1 MVTARLKNYIM
12 QKKFCPI
19 CESNKNSK
27 LVYDKKLPEDSINP
41 NFAGRKDPDG
51 YHYQMLRCENCTLLY
66 ASEIYD
72 EEYSN
77 QLYNDSSFDYSP
89 ELEGLTRSYSETLK
103 EGIKVLKNSRDNFLE
118 IGCGNGFMLQ
128 EALRLGFK
136 NVKGIE
142 PSKNAISFADSKIKN
157 FIQQG
162 IFDKNQIENE
172 KYDLVFI
179 AMIIEHVVDVNKFLT
194 NIHNVLK
201 PGGIVICVCHN
212 ERHFLAKI
220 LKEKHPI
227 INDEHVA
234 VFNEKALNLIFKK
247 NKFSDVRVKSL
258 KNYYSLNYWLK
269 MMPIP
274 MMIKNLLNKSIM
286 LILKNLLIGIKAGNQ
301 YLVAKK

>member
-1 MVTARLKNYIM
+1 M
-12 QKKFCPI
+12 QKKVCPI
-19 CESNKNSK
+19 CESDKNSK
-27 LVYDKKLPEDSINP
+27 LVYDKKLPEDLENP

-77 QLYNDSSFDYSP
+77 QLYNESSFDYSS
-89 ELEGLTRSYSETLK
+89 ELEGLTKSYSETLK
-103 EGIKVLKNSRDNFLE
+103 EGIKFLENSKENFLE

-142 PSKNAISFADSKIKN
+142 PSKDAISFADNEIKN
-157 FIQQG
+157 FIKHG
-162 IFDKNQIENE
+162 IFDENQIENE

-179 AMIIEHVVDVNKFLT
+179 AMIIEHVVDSNKFLES
-194 NIHNVLK
+194 IYKVLK

-247 NKFSDVRVKSL
+247 NKFLDVKVRNL
-258 KNYYSLNYWLK
+258 KNYYSLSYWLK

-274 MMIKNLLNKSIM
+274 IIIKNLLNKTIM
-286 LILKNLLIGIKAGNQ
+286 LIFKKLIIGFKAGNQ
-301 YLVAKK
+301 YLIAKKN

>member
-1 MVTARLKNYIM
+1 M
-12 QKKFCPI
+12 QKKVCPI
-19 CESNKNSK
+19 CESDKYSK
-27 LVYDKKLPEDSINP
+27 LVYEKKLPEDLENP

-77 QLYNDSSFDYSP
+77 QLYNESSFDYSS
-89 ELEGLTRSYSETLK
+89 ELEGLTKSYSETLK
-103 EGIKVLKNSRDNFLE
+103 EGIKLLENSKENFLE

-142 PSKNAISFADSKIKN
+142 PSKDAISFADNKIKN
-157 FIQQG
+157 FIQHG
-162 IFDKNQIENE
+162 IFDENLIENE

-179 AMIIEHVVDVNKFLT
+179 AMIIEHVVDSNKFLES
-194 NIHNVLK
+194 IYKVLK
-201 PGGIVICVCHN
+201 PGGMVICVCHN
-212 ERHFLAKI
+212 EKHFLAKI

-247 NKFSDVRVKSL
+247 NNFLDIKVRNL
-258 KNYYSLNYWLK
+258 KNYYSLSYWLK

-274 MMIKNLLNKSIM
+274 IIIKNLLNKTIV
-286 LILKNLLIGIKAGNQ
+286 LIFKKLIIGFKAGNQ
-301 YLVAKK
+301 YLIEKKN

>member
-1 MVTARLKNYIM
+1 M
-12 QKKFCPI
+12 QKKVCPI
-19 CESNKNSK
+19 CESDKNSK
-27 LVYDKKLPEDSINP
+27 LVYDKKLPEDLENP

-51 YHYQMLRCENCTLLY
+51 YHYQMLRCEDCTLLY

-77 QLYNDSSFDYSP
+77 QLYNESSFDYSS
-89 ELEGLTRSYSETLK
+89 ELKGLTKSYSETLK
-103 EGIKVLKNSRDNFLE
+103 EGIKLLENSKENFLE

-142 PSKNAISFADSKIKN
+142 PSKDAISFADNEVKN
-157 FIQQG
+157 FIQHG
-162 IFDKNQIENE
+162 IFDENQIENE

-179 AMIIEHVVDVNKFLT
+179 AMIIEHVVDSNKFLES
-194 NIHNVLK
+194 IYKVLK

-234 VFNEKALNLIFKK
+234 VFNDKALNLIFKK
-247 NKFSDVRVKSL
+247 NKFLDIKVRNL
-258 KNYYSLNYWLK
+258 KNYYSLSYWLK

-274 MMIKNLLNKSIM
+274 IIIKNLLNKTIM
-286 LILKNLLIGIKAGNQ
+286 LIFKKLIIGFKAGNQ
-301 YLVAKK
+301 YLIAKKN

>member
-1 MVTARLKNYIM
+1 MM
-12 QKKFCPI
+12 QKKVCPI
-19 CESNKNSK
+19 CESDKNSK
-27 LVYDKKLPEDSINP
+27 LVYDKKLPEDLVNP

-66 ASEIYD
+66 ASEIYE

-77 QLYNDSSFDYSP
+77 QLYNDSLFNYSP
-89 ELEGLTRSYSETLK
+89 ELEGLTKSYSETLK
-103 EGIKVLKNSRDNFLE
+103 EGIKLLKNSKENFLE

-128 EALRLGFK
+128 EASRLGFK

-142 PSKNAISFADSKIKN
+142 PSKDAIFFADNKIKN
-157 FIQQG
+157 FIQHG
-162 IFDKNQIENE
+162 VFDENQIEYE

-179 AMIIEHVVDVNKFLT
+179 AMIIEHVVDANKFLAGIY
-194 NIHNVLK
+194 NILK
-201 PGGIVICVCHN
+201 PGGIIICVCHN

-247 NKFSDVRVKSL
+247 NKFLHTRVRDL
-258 KNYYSLNYWLK
+258 KNYYSLGYWLK

-274 MMIKNLLNKSIM
+274 TIIKDLLNKTIM
-286 LILKNLLIGIKAGNQ
+286 LILKKLIIGFKAGNL
-301 YLVAKK
+301 YLIAKKKSEN

>member
-1 MVTARLKNYIM
+1 M
-12 QKKFCPI
+12 QKKVCPI
-19 CESNKNSK
+19 CESDKNSK
-27 LVYDKKLPEDSINP
+27 LVYDKKLPEDLENP

-77 QLYNDSSFDYSP
+77 QLYNESSFDYSS
-89 ELEGLTRSYSETLK
+89 ELEGLTKSYSETLK
-103 EGIKVLKNSRDNFLE
+103 DGIKFLENSKENFLE

-142 PSKNAISFADSKIKN
+142 PSKDAISFADNEIKN
-157 FIQQG
+157 FIQHG
-162 IFDKNQIENE
+162 IFDENQIENE

-179 AMIIEHVVDVNKFLT
+179 AMIIEHVVDSNKFLES
-194 NIHNVLK
+194 IYKVLK

-247 NKFSDVRVKSL
+247 NKFLDVKVRNL
-258 KNYYSLNYWLK
+258 KNYYSLSYWLK

-274 MMIKNLLNKSIM
+274 IIIKNLLNKTIM
-286 LILKNLLIGIKAGNQ
+286 LIFKKLIIGFKAGNQ
-301 YLVAKK
+301 YLIAKKN

>member
-1 MVTARLKNYIM
+1 M
-12 QKKFCPI
+12 QKKVCPI
-19 CESNKNSK
+19 CESDKSSK
-27 LVYDKKLPEDSINP
+27 IVYEKKLPIDLENP

-51 YHYQMLRCENCTLLY
+51 YRYQMQRCEKCTLLY

-77 QLYNDSSFDYSP
+77 KLYNESSFEYSA
-89 ELEGLTRSYSETLK
+89 ELDGLTKSYSETLK
-103 EGIKVLKNSRDNFLE
+103 EGIKLLENSKENFLE

-128 EALRLGFK
+128 EALKLGFK

-142 PSKNAISFADSKIKN
+142 PSKDAISCADDKIKN
-157 FIQQG
+157 FIQHG
-162 IFDKNQIENE
+162 IFDENYIENE

-179 AMIIEHVVDVNKFLT
+179 AMIIEHVVDSNKFLES
-194 NIHNVLK
+194 IYNVLK
-201 PGGIVICVCHN
+201 PGGVVICICHN

-220 LKEKHPI
+220 LKENHPI

-247 NKFSDVRVKSL
+247 NKFLDVKVRNL
-258 KNYYSLNYWLK
+258 KNYYSLGYWLK

-274 MMIKNLLNKSIM
+274 VIIKNLLNKTIM
-286 LILKNLLIGIKAGNQ
+286 LFLKKLIIGFKAGNQ
-301 YLVAKK
+301 YLIAKKDK

>member
-1 MVTARLKNYIM
+1 M
-12 QKKFCPI
+12 QKKVCPI
-19 CESNKNSK
+19 CESDKSSK
-27 LVYDKKLPEDSINP
+27 IVYEKKLPIDLENP

-51 YHYQMLRCENCTLLY
+51 YRYQMQRCEKCTLLY

-77 QLYNDSSFDYSP
+77 KLYNESSFEYSA
-89 ELEGLTRSYSETLK
+89 ELDGLTKSYSETLK
-103 EGIKVLKNSRDNFLE
+103 EGIKLLENSKENFLE

-128 EALRLGFK
+128 EALKLGFK

-142 PSKNAISFADSKIKN
+142 PSKDAISCADDKIKN
-157 FIQQG
+157 FIQHG
-162 IFDKNQIENE
+162 IFDENHIENE

-179 AMIIEHVVDVNKFLT
+179 AMIIEHVVDSNKFLES
-194 NIHNVLK
+194 IYNVLK
-201 PGGIVICVCHN
+201 PGGVVICICHN

-220 LKEKHPI
+220 LKENHPI

-247 NKFSDVRVKSL
+247 NKFLDVKVRNL
-258 KNYYSLNYWLK
+258 KNYYSLGYWLK

-274 MMIKNLLNKSIM
+274 VIIKNLLNKTIM
-286 LILKNLLIGIKAGNQ
+286 LFLKKLIIGFKAGNQ
-301 YLVAKK
+301 YLIAKKDK

>member
-1 MVTARLKNYIM
+1 M
-12 QKKFCPI
+12 QKKVCPI
-19 CESNKNSK
+19 CESDKYSK
-27 LVYDKKLPEDSINP
+27 SVYEKKLPEDLENP

-77 QLYNDSSFDYSP
+77 QLYNESSFDYSS
-89 ELEGLTRSYSETLK
+89 ELEGLTKSYSETLK
-103 EGIKVLKNSRDNFLE
+103 EGIKLLENSKENFLE

-142 PSKNAISFADSKIKN
+142 PSKDAISFADNKIKN
-157 FIQQG
+157 FIQHG
-162 IFDKNQIENE
+162 IFDENLIENE

-179 AMIIEHVVDVNKFLT
+179 AMIIEHVVDSNKFLES
-194 NIHNVLK
+194 IYKVLK
-201 PGGIVICVCHN
+201 PGGMVICVCHN
-212 ERHFLAKI
+212 EKHFLAKI

-247 NKFSDVRVKSL
+247 NNFLDIKVRNL
-258 KNYYSLNYWLK
+258 KNYYSLSYWLK

-274 MMIKNLLNKSIM
+274 IIIKNLLNKTIV
-286 LILKNLLIGIKAGNQ
+286 LIFKKLIIGFKAGNQ
-301 YLVAKK
+301 YLIAKKN

>member
-1 MVTARLKNYIM
+1 M
-12 QKKFCPI
+12 QKKICPI
-19 CESNKNSK
+19 CESDKYSK
-27 LVYDKKLPEDSINP
+27 LVYDKKLPDDLVNP

-72 EEYSN
+72 EDYSN
-77 QLYNDSSFDYSP
+77 QLYSDSSFDYSP
-89 ELEGLTRSYSETLK
+89 ELEGLTKSYSKTLI
-103 EGIKVLKNSRDNFLE
+103 EGIKFLKNSKENFLE

-142 PSKNAISFADSKIKN
+142 PSKDAISFADSKIKN
-157 FIQQG
+157 FIQHG
-162 IFDKNQIENE
+162 IFNENQIENE

-179 AMIIEHVVDVNKFLT
+179 AMIIEHVVDANKFLAS
-194 NIHNVLK
+194 IYNVLK

-234 VFNEKALNLIFKK
+234 VFNKKALNSIFNK
-247 NKFSDVRVKSL
+247 NKFVDIRIKNL

-274 MMIKNLLNKSIM
+274 TIIKNLLNKTIM
-286 LILKNLLIGIKAGNQ
+286 LILKNLLIGLNAGNQ
-301 YLVAKK
+301 YLVAKKKGEN

>member
-1 MVTARLKNYIM
+1 M
-12 QKKFCPI
+12 QKKVCPI
-19 CESNKNSK
+19 CESDKSSK
-27 LVYDKKLPEDSINP
+27 IVYEKKLPADLENP

-51 YHYQMLRCENCTLLY
+51 YRYQMQRCEKCTLLY

-77 QLYNDSSFDYSP
+77 KLYNESSFEYSA
-89 ELEGLTRSYSETLK
+89 ELDGLTKSYSETLK
-103 EGIKVLKNSRDNFLE
+103 EGINLLENSKENFLE

-128 EALRLGFK
+128 EALKLGFK

-142 PSKNAISFADSKIKN
+142 PSKDAISCADDKIKN
-157 FIQQG
+157 FIQHG
-162 IFDKNQIENE
+162 IFDENHIENE

-179 AMIIEHVVDVNKFLT
+179 AMIIEHVVDSNKFLES
-194 NIHNVLK
+194 IYNVLK
-201 PGGIVICVCHN
+201 PGGVVICICHN

-220 LKEKHPI
+220 LKENHPI

-247 NKFSDVRVKSL
+247 NKFLDVKVRNL
-258 KNYYSLNYWLK
+258 KNYYSLGYWLK

-274 MMIKNLLNKSIM
+274 VIIKNLLNKTIM
-286 LILKNLLIGIKAGNQ
+286 LFLKKLIIGFKAGNQ
-301 YLVAKK
+301 YLIAKKDK

>member
-1 MVTARLKNYIM
+1 M
-12 QKKFCPI
+12 QKKVCPI
-19 CESNKNSK
+19 CESDKYSK
-27 LVYDKKLPEDSINP
+27 LVYEKKLPEDLENP

-77 QLYNDSSFDYSP
+77 QLYNESSFDYSS
-89 ELEGLTRSYSETLK
+89 ELEGLTKSYSETLK
-103 EGIKVLKNSRDNFLE
+103 EGIKLLENSKENFLE

-142 PSKNAISFADSKIKN
+142 PSKDAISFADNKIKN
-157 FIQQG
+157 FIQHG
-162 IFDKNQIENE
+162 IFDENLIENE

-179 AMIIEHVVDVNKFLT
+179 AMIIEHVVDSNKFLES
-194 NIHNVLK
+194 IYKVLK
-201 PGGIVICVCHN
+201 PGGMVICVCHN
-212 ERHFLAKI
+212 EKHFLAKI

-247 NKFSDVRVKSL
+247 NNFLDIKVRNL
-258 KNYYSLNYWLK
+258 KNYYSLSYWLK

-274 MMIKNLLNKSIM
+274 IIIKNLFNKSI
-286 LILKNLLIGIKAGNQ
+286 LLIFKKLIIGFKAGNQ
-301 YLVAKK
+301 YLIAKKN

>member
-1 MVTARLKNYIM
+1 M
-12 QKKFCPI
+12 QKKVCPI
-19 CESNKNSK
+19 CESDKSSK
-27 LVYDKKLPEDSINP
+27 IVYEKKLPADLENP

-51 YHYQMLRCENCTLLY
+51 YRYQMQRCEKCTLLY

-77 QLYNDSSFDYSP
+77 KLYNESSFEYSA
-89 ELEGLTRSYSETLK
+89 ELDGLTKSYSETLK
-103 EGIKVLKNSRDNFLE
+103 EGIKLLENSKENFLE

-128 EALRLGFK
+128 EALKLGFK

-142 PSKNAISFADSKIKN
+142 PSKDAISCADDKIKN
-157 FIQQG
+157 FIQHG
-162 IFDKNQIENE
+162 IFDENHIENE

-179 AMIIEHVVDVNKFLT
+179 AMIIEHVVDSNKFLES
-194 NIHNVLK
+194 IYNVLK
-201 PGGIVICVCHN
+201 PGGVVICICHN

-220 LKEKHPI
+220 LKENHPI

-247 NKFSDVRVKSL
+247 NKFLDVKVRNL
-258 KNYYSLNYWLK
+258 KNYYSLGYWLK

-274 MMIKNLLNKSIM
+274 VIIKNLLNKTIM
-286 LILKNLLIGIKAGNQ
+286 LFLKKLIIGFKAGNQ
-301 YLVAKK
+301 YLIAKKDK

>member
-1 MVTARLKNYIM
+1 M
-12 QKKFCPI
+12 QKKVCPI
-19 CESNKNSK
+19 CESDKNSK
-27 LVYDKKLPEDSINP
+27 LVYDKKLPEDLENP

-51 YHYQMLRCENCTLLY
+51 YHYQMLRCEDCTLLY

-77 QLYNDSSFDYSP
+77 QLYNESSFDYSS
-89 ELEGLTRSYSETLK
+89 ELKGLTKSYSETLK
-103 EGIKVLKNSRDNFLE
+103 EGIKLLENSKENFLE

-142 PSKNAISFADSKIKN
+142 PSKDAISFADNEVKN
-157 FIQQG
+157 FIQHG
-162 IFDKNQIENE
+162 IFDENQIENE

-179 AMIIEHVVDVNKFLT
+179 AMIIEHVVDSNKFLES
-194 NIHNVLK
+194 IYKVLK
-201 PGGIVICVCHN
+201 PGGMVICVCHN

-234 VFNEKALNLIFKK
+234 VFNDKALNLIFKK
-247 NKFSDVRVKSL
+247 NKFLDIKVRNL
-258 KNYYSLNYWLK
+258 KNYYSLSYWLK

-274 MMIKNLLNKSIM
+274 IIIKNLLNKTIM
-286 LILKNLLIGIKAGNQ
+286 LFFKKLILGFKAGNQ
-301 YLVAKK
+301 YLIAKKN

>member
-1 MVTARLKNYIM
+1 M
-12 QKKFCPI
+12 QKKVCPI
-19 CESNKNSK
+19 CESDKNSK
-27 LVYDKKLPEDSINP
+27 LVYDKKLPEDLENP

-51 YHYQMLRCENCTLLY
+51 YHYQMLRCEDCTLLY

-77 QLYNDSSFDYSP
+77 QLYNESSFDYSS
-89 ELEGLTRSYSETLK
+89 ELKGLTKSYSETLK
-103 EGIKVLKNSRDNFLE
+103 EGIKLLENSKENFLE

-142 PSKNAISFADSKIKN
+142 PSKDAISFADNEVKN
-157 FIQQG
+157 FIQHG
-162 IFDKNQIENE
+162 IFDENQIENE

-179 AMIIEHVVDVNKFLT
+179 AMIIEHVVDSNKFLES
-194 NIHNVLK
+194 IYKVLK

-234 VFNEKALNLIFKK
+234 VFNDKALNLIFKK
-247 NKFSDVRVKSL
+247 NKFLDIKVRNL
-258 KNYYSLNYWLK
+258 KNYYSLSYWLK

-274 MMIKNLLNKSIM
+274 IIIKNLLNKTIM
-286 LILKNLLIGIKAGNQ
+286 LFFKKLILGFKAGNQ
-301 YLVAKK
+301 YLIAKKN

>member
-1 MVTARLKNYIM
+1 M
-12 QKKFCPI
+12 QKKVCPI
-19 CESNKNSK
+19 CESDKSSK
-27 LVYDKKLPEDSINP
+27 IVYEKKLPIDLENR

-51 YHYQMLRCENCTLLY
+51 YRYQMQRCEKCTLLY

-77 QLYNDSSFDYSP
+77 KLYNESSFEYSA
-89 ELEGLTRSYSETLK
+89 ELDGLTKSYSETLK
-103 EGIKVLKNSRDNFLE
+103 EGIKLLENSKENFLE

-128 EALRLGFK
+128 EALKLGFK

-142 PSKNAISFADSKIKN
+142 PSKDAISCADDKIKN
-157 FIQQG
+157 FIQHG
-162 IFDKNQIENE
+162 IFDENYIENE

-179 AMIIEHVVDVNKFLT
+179 AMIIEHVVDSNKFLES
-194 NIHNVLK
+194 IYNVLK
-201 PGGIVICVCHN
+201 PGGVVFCICHN

-220 LKEKHPI
+220 LKENHPI

-247 NKFSDVRVKSL
+247 NKFLDVKVRNL
-258 KNYYSLNYWLK
+258 KNYYSLGYWLK

-274 MMIKNLLNKSIM
+274 VIIKNLLNKTIM
-286 LILKNLLIGIKAGNQ
+286 LFLKKLIIGFKAGNQ
-301 YLVAKK
+301 YLIAKKDK

>member
-1 MVTARLKNYIM
+1 M
-12 QKKFCPI
+12 QKKVCPI
-19 CESNKNSK
+19 CESDKNSK
-27 LVYDKKLPEDSINP
+27 LVYDKKLPEDLENP

-77 QLYNDSSFDYSP
+77 QLYNESSFDYSS
-89 ELEGLTRSYSETLK
+89 ELEGLTKSYSETLK
-103 EGIKVLKNSRDNFLE
+103 EGIKFLENSKENFLE

-142 PSKNAISFADSKIKN
+142 PSKDAISFADNEIKN
-157 FIQQG
+157 FIKHG
-162 IFDKNQIENE
+162 IFDENQIENE

-179 AMIIEHVVDVNKFLT
+179 AMIIEHVVDSNKFLES
-194 NIHNVLK
+194 IYKVLK

-247 NKFSDVRVKSL
+247 NKFLDVKVRNL
-258 KNYYSLNYWLK
+258 KNYYSLSYWLK

-274 MMIKNLLNKSIM
+274 IIIKNLLNKTIM
-286 LILKNLLIGIKAGNQ
+286 LFFKKLILGFKAGNQ
-301 YLVAKK
+301 YLIAKKN

>member
-1 MVTARLKNYIM
+1 M
-12 QKKFCPI
+12 QKKVCPI
-19 CESNKNSK
+19 CESDKNSK
-27 LVYDKKLPEDSINP
+27 LVYDQKLPEDLENP

-51 YHYQMLRCENCTLLY
+51 YHYQMLRCEDCTLLY

-77 QLYNDSSFDYSP
+77 QLYNESSFDYSS
-89 ELEGLTRSYSETLK
+89 ELEGLTKSYSETLK
-103 EGIKVLKNSRDNFLE
+103 EGIKLLENSKENFLE

-142 PSKNAISFADSKIKN
+142 PSKDAISFADNEVKN
-157 FIQQG
+157 FIQHG
-162 IFDKNQIENE
+162 IFDENQIENE

-179 AMIIEHVVDVNKFLT
+179 AMIIEHVVDSNKFLES
-194 NIHNVLK
+194 IYKVLK

-247 NKFSDVRVKSL
+247 NKFLDVKVRNL
-258 KNYYSLNYWLK
+258 KNYYSLSYWLK

-274 MMIKNLLNKSIM
+274 IIIKNLLNKTIM
-286 LILKNLLIGIKAGNQ
+286 LFFKKLILGFKAGNQ
-301 YLVAKK
+301 YLIAKKN

>member
-1 MVTARLKNYIM
+1 M
-12 QKKFCPI
+12 QKKVCPI
-19 CESNKNSK
+19 CESDKNSK
-27 LVYDKKLPEDSINP
+27 LVYDKKLPEDLENP

-77 QLYNDSSFDYSP
+77 QLYNESSFDYSS
-89 ELEGLTRSYSETLK
+89 ELEGLTKSYSKTLK
-103 EGIKVLKNSRDNFLE
+103 EGIKFLENSKENFLE

-142 PSKNAISFADSKIKN
+142 PSKDAISFADNEIKN
-157 FIQQG
+157 FIQHG
-162 IFDKNQIENE
+162 IFDENQIENE

-179 AMIIEHVVDVNKFLT
+179 AMIIEHVVDSNKFLES
-194 NIHNVLK
+194 IYKVLK

-220 LKEKHPI
+220 FKEKHPI

-247 NKFSDVRVKSL
+247 NKFLDVKVRNL
-258 KNYYSLNYWLK
+258 KNYYSLSYWLK

-274 MMIKNLLNKSIM
+274 IIIKNLLNKTIM
-286 LILKNLLIGIKAGNQ
+286 LIFKKLIIGFKAGNQ
-301 YLVAKK
+301 YLIAKKN